1 MTVVRSTVIDVDLD
15 AIAHNLGVMGRG
27 GQRVIAVVKADAYGH
42 GAEAVARALVEAG
55 AEMLAVFTVEE
66 GAVLRHSG
74 IDAPILV
81 LGGITDP
88 TEADGAVAHGL
99 AVVVWDEERARL
111 LAAAAA
117 AQRATPRVH
126 VKVDTGLTRL
136 GVPLATALE
145 RYRAIR
151 HLLGPAIDGIFT
163 HFANADEPG
172 DTFSAEQL
180 RRFADLVAALPER
193 PRLVHAAASAGV
205 VALDTS
211 TTCNAVRPGL
221 ALYGLH
227 AAAHLRSVP
236 LRPALRWTSR
246 VHRVTRVPRGTGVSY
261 GHDYRLPRDGHI
273 ATVPVGYG
281 DGLPRAAT
289 GRVRPLVRG
298 RAVPIAGRVCMDLIM
313 LDVTDVPG
321 VTEGDEVVLIG
332 EQGGAR
338 STAEDLASACG
349 TINYEIVTNLRRRV
363 PRRYLRAG
371 HVVATRTLADG
382 IVWS

>member
-1 MTVVRSTVIDVDLD
+1 MTVLRSTVVDVDLD
-15 AIAHNLGVMGRG
+15 AIAHNLAVMGQR

-42 GAEAVARALVEAG
+42 GAEVVSRTLVEAG

-66 GAVLRHSG
+66 GIVLRRSG
-74 IDAPILV
+74 IGAPVLV

-88 TEADGAVAHGL
+88 SEADAAVAHGL

-117 AQRATPRVH
+117 AQRVTPRVH

-136 GVPLATALE
+136 GAPLATALE

-151 HLLGPAIDGIFT
+151 RLLGPSIDGIFT

-172 DTFSAEQL
+172 DTFTAEQM
-180 RRFADLVAALPER
+180 RRFEELLVALPER
-193 PRLVHAAASAGV
+193 PRLVHASASAAA

-211 TTCNAVRPGL
+211 ATCNAVRPGL

-227 AAAHLRSVP
+227 AAPHLASVS

-246 VHRVTRVPRGTGVSY
+246 VHRVAPAPRGTGVSY

-281 DGLPRAAT
+281 DGLPRAAA
-289 GRVRPLVRG
+289 RRARLLVRG

-313 LDVTDVPG
+313 LDVTDVAG
-321 VTEGDEVVLIG
+321 VSEGDEVVLIG
-332 EQGGAR
+332 EQDGVR
-338 STAEDLASACG
+338 SSAEDLAAACG
-349 TINYEIVTNLRRRV
+349 TINYETVTNLRPRV
-363 PRRYLRAG
+363 PRRYLRSG
-371 HVVATRTLADG
+371 HIVATRTLADG
-382 IVWS
+382 VVWS